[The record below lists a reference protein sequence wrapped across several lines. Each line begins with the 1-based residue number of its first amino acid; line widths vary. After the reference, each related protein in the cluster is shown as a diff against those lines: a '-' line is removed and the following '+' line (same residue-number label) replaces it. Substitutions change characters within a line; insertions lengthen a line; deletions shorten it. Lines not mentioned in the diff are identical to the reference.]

1 MPIRVFSQQEKEE
14 LRIKMLDAGFSLLKE
29 YGMTHTSIS
38 KITKAA
44 HIGVSTFYNFWKT
57 KEEYMTD
64 LIHYHRNKMLHLL
77 IDEDILS
84 CKRKLNRDDARKLL
98 RALVDENISIY
109 PHMTLEDEFKL
120 INSSTV
126 FNPNIEKE
134 TAVTNRITK
143 YFENVRKDLD
153 FGLIANLI
161 KILAITAETRP
172 YLHESA
178 YERTL
183 DSIIDKIL
191 DLFFEEEK
199 NDD

>member
-1 MPIRVFSQQEKEE
+1 MPVRVFSQQEKEE

-120 INSSTV
+120 INSSGV
-126 FNPNIEKE
+126 YKPDIEKE
-134 TAVTNRITK
+134 TAVTNIVAK
-143 YFENVRKDLD
+143 YFENVRHDLD

-172 YLHESA
+172 FLHESA
-178 YERTL
+178 YEKTL
-183 DSIIDKIL
+183 NAIIDKIL
-191 DLFFEEEK
+191 DLFFEEDS
-199 NDD
+199 ND

>member
-1 MPIRVFSQQEKEE
+1 MPVRVFSQQEKEE

-29 YGMTHTSIS
+29 YGMTHTSVS
-38 KITKAA
+38 KITGAA
-44 HIGVSTFYNFWKT
+44 QIGVSTFYNFWKT

-77 IDEDILS
+77 IEEDVLIGR
-84 CKRKLNRDDARKLL
+84 RKLNRKDAGKLL

-120 INSSTV
+120 INSSSV
-126 FNPNIEKE
+126 YKPNIEKE
-134 TAVTNRITK
+134 TAVTNMVAK
-143 YFENVRKDLD
+143 YFENVRHDLD

-172 YLHESA
+172 FLHESA
-178 YERTL
+178 YEKTL
-183 DSIIDKIL
+183 NAIIDKIL
-191 DLFFEEEK
+191 DLFFEEDS
-199 NDD
+199 ND

>member
-1 MPIRVFSQQEKEE
+1 MPVRVFSQQEKEE

-44 HIGVSTFYNFWKT
+44 HIGVSTFYNFWKK

-64 LIHYHRNKMLHLL
+64 LINYHRNKMLHLL
-77 IDEDILS
+77 IEEDVLIGR
-84 CKRKLNRDDARKLL
+84 RKLNRKDARKLL
-98 RALVDENISIY
+98 RAIVDENISIY

-120 INSSTV
+120 INSSSV
-126 FNPNIEKE
+126 YKPDIEKE
-134 TAVTNRITK
+134 TAVTNIVAK
-143 YFENVRKDLD
+143 YFENVRHDLD

-172 YLHESA
+172 FLHESA